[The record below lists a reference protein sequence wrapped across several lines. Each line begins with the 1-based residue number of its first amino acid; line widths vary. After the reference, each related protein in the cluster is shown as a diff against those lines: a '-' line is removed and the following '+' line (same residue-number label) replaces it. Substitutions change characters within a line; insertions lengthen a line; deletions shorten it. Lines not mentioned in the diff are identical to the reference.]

1 MEFSFKLYDF
11 IKEIEANRRYIV
23 MWSAFGVPLLILALT
38 LPLYILR
45 KIGLYPYLKPFY
57 SILYGS
63 LLITW
68 IIGFVAMMV
77 LFFTE
82 VSGIRMFMIYAL
94 IFITYIF
101 FTIFNYKN
109 LNTVIDEKSKSIKDK
124 AKA

>member
-11 IKEIEANRRYIV
+11 IKEIEANRQYIV
-23 MWSAFGVPLLILALT
+23 MWSAFGMPLFILALT
-38 LPLYILR
+38 LPLYIFR

-57 SILYGS
+57 SVLYGS

-68 IIGFVAMMV
+68 ILGFITMMI

-82 VSGIRMFMIYAL
+82 VSGIRMFIVYVL
-94 IFITYIF
+94 IFISYLF

-109 LNTVIDEKSKSIKDK
+109 LNKVIDDKSKSIKEKVK
-124 AKA
+124 A